1 MEIQIRKAVISDI
14 PSIFN
19 LVLELAVYEK
29 EPDAVEATI
38 ADFESAFEDNV
49 FDSYVATHED
59 QVIGMALFYM
69 TFSTWKGRC
78 LYLEDFYVQP
88 EYRKHSI
95 GQRLFNA
102 FVEEAKRQ
110 NVPMAKWQILDWNEP
125 ALSFY
130 RKNQATI
137 ETNWWNGKLFFKD
150 GKSTKTL

>member
-29 EPDAVEATI
+29 EPDAVETTI
-38 ADFESAFEDNV
+38 ADFESAFEHNV
-49 FDSYVATHED
+49 FDAYVATHED

-137 ETNWWNGKLFFKD
+137 ETNWWNGKLFFK
-150 GKSTKTL
+150 S

>member
-1 MEIQIRKAVISDI
+1 MNIHIRKATVSDMPNI
-14 PSIFN
+14 HH
-19 LVLELAVYEK
+19 LVTELAIYER

-38 ADFESAFEDNV
+38 AHFESAFEDNV
-49 FDSYVATHED
+49 FDAYVATHED

-88 EYRKHSI
+88 EYRKHGI
-95 GQRLFNA
+95 GQQLFDA
-102 FVEEAKRQ
+102 FIEEANRQ
-110 NVPMAKWQILDWNEP
+110 NVSMAKWQILDWNEP

-137 ETNWWNGKLFFKD
+137 ETNWWNGKLFFK
-150 GKSTKTL
+150 S